1 MLINLKNTNKMNE
14 QFVNDNWFGN
24 IVEANFQKSMR
35 GKKLFVVVRWCVT
48 NWAEQLPVEK
58 IFYFR

>member
-1 MLINLKNTNKMNE
+1 MLINLKKNTNKMNE

-35 GKKLFVVVRWCVT
+35 GKNCLLSSDDV
-48 NWAEQLPVEK
+48 
-58 IFYFR
+58 

>member
-1 MLINLKNTNKMNE
+1 MNE

-35 GKKLFVVVRWCVT
+35 GKNCLLSSDDV
-48 NWAEQLPVEK
+48 
-58 IFYFR
+58 